1 MALTGYLAMKRTQ
14 EKTKSFLETRD
25 ENWALIDDP
34 FHLFT
39 HMSEEIGE

>member
-1 MALTGYLAMKRTQ
+1 MGLIGYLAMKRTQ
-14 EKTKSFLETRD
+14 EEVKSFLETRD

-34 FHLFT
+34 FHPFT